1 MDRNIY
7 VTSYTERN
15 VLQKQYG
22 LEHET
27 FVNDTIGYDG
37 SVWLLFARSVP
48 ERING
53 MFVDTEANTDYHA
66 LCLWVNWTDGRD
78 VSAGVS

>member
-27 FVNDTIGYDG
+27 FY
-37 SVWLLFARSVP
+37 
-48 ERING
+48 E
-53 MFVDTEANTDYHA
+53 
-66 LCLWVNWTDGRD
+66 
-78 VSAGVS
+78 

>member
-15 VLQKQYG
+15 ALQKQYG

-27 FVNDTIGYDG
+27 FY
-37 SVWLLFARSVP
+37 
-48 ERING
+48 E
-53 MFVDTEANTDYHA
+53 
-66 LCLWVNWTDGRD
+66 
-78 VSAGVS
+78 